1 MQKAFKI
8 IASSAIAGEIS
19 AAPIPS
25 SYKAG
30 VHLGERFTAGE
41 DPYVKLHP
49 IQTTAIKPEPVYK
62 VVTKPHRTVARPART
77 YRRPAHKLY
86 HSHHHHAPTYHT
98 PAVQYIAPVQTYSKC
113 DHACVDAKA

>member
-1 MQKAFKI
+1 MQKALKI

-19 AAPIPS
+19 AAPISS
-25 SYKAG
+25 SYKPG

-49 IQTTAIKPEPVYK
+49 IQTTAPKPEPVYK
-62 VVTKPHRTVARPART
+62 VATKPHRTVARPARA
-77 YRRPAHKLY
+77 YRRPAHKLH
-86 HSHHHHAPTYHT
+86 HSHQHHAPTYRT
-98 PAVQYIAPVQTYSKC
+98 PAVQYKAPVQTYSKC

>member
-25 SYKAG
+25 SYKVG
-30 VHLGERFTAGE
+30 VHSGERFAAGA

-49 IQTTAIKPEPVYK
+49 IQTFVPKSEPVYK
-62 VVTKPHRTVARPART
+62 VATKPVRTVARPARV
-77 YRRPAHKLY
+77 YRRPAHKL
-86 HSHHHHAPTYHT
+86 HHTPTYHT
-98 PAVQYIAPVQTYSKC
+98 PAVQHVAPVQTYSKC